1 MSCSQQT
8 HSSDLLN
15 IPGREKTLAKLLADT
30 NLLDDTKKELK
41 NKGPQIPFIPPPEE
55 RKTYKI
61 APPTDILSRLQA
73 FLPQLEAANASL
85 QNMKPEDLDIE
96 QVEEDEQYIEM
107 NLGLGVY
114 EHKRHESDSEDED
127 DEAEDIVMPNAVNN
141 GNKAKPNIEF
151 MSEDSDSD

>member
-1 MSCSQQT
+1 MSSQQN

-30 NLLDDTKKELK
+30 NLLGNTKEELK
-41 NKGPQIPFIPPPEE
+41 KNGPQIPFIPPPEE
-55 RKTYKI
+55 RKTFKI
-61 APPTDILSRLQA
+61 APPTDIMSRLQA
-73 FLPQLEAANASL
+73 FLPQIQAANASL

-114 EHKRHESDSEDED
+114 EHKREVSDSEDDED
-127 DEAEDIVMPNAVNN
+127 DDDIVMPNAVNN
-141 GNKAKPNIEF
+141 DKKVKPNIEF